1 MIIENDDEK
10 GRLEVQ
16 LSELE
21 KALKVIRIETDQIAF
36 QNEKL
41 RLSKDERTASDL
53 NLRVFVERK
62 QNDEAREQLKEV
74 EDRR

>member
-1 MIIENDDEK
+1 
-10 GRLEVQ
+10 
-16 LSELE
+16 
-21 KALKVIRIETDQIAF
+21 
-36 QNEKL
+36 L
-41 RLSKDERTASDL
+41 RLSKDERTSSDL